1 MSIGSRDYA
10 ALSDDSYKDRAV
22 GRRVP
27 GEEELVVLGG
37 CRYKVLEHVDNRVNG
52 YQGTIYQREDTG
64 EIIVAHRGTE
74 QIARDAFLTDGG
86 MVLARV
92 NVQAPD
98 AIQLTGHAMIYAERV
113 GRGTGHIPPVTVT
126 GHSLGG
132 TLAQISAHHFDLKGE
147 TFNAYGAASLGYRIP
162 EGGSTMLNHVMAAD
176 PVSAASSHFG
186 QVRVYATQEEIRT
199 LGNCGFSNSAFRAL
213 IPDSTL
219 VAAAHSI
226 GSHKLGNFLGNE
238 SVLGKPEA
246 QALARDNGKMIEE
259 YRGKLEALRGS
270 VTTLSRGGPG
280 AVMDLYDRIRGPLDP
295 GEPARREV
303 EKPHERSGI
312 LRMDDSIHPGHSLFL
327 DAQRGVHAQDARVG
341 RTPDHTSNQ
350 LAGALAAEM
359 HVAGGKRIDVVAMNN
374 DASRTFAVQGDVHDP
389 AHLRVSVET
398 LQAMNTSL
406 EQSTRHMEQ
415 RSAGQRLVQEHEQQI
430 GQVQTATHGMHA

>member
-1 MSIGSRDYA
+1 MSINSQDYA

-22 GRRVP
+22 GRRMP

-37 CRYKVLEHVDNRVNG
+37 CKYKVLEHVNNRANG

-86 MVLARV
+86 MVLART

-98 AIQLTGHAMIYAERV
+98 AIRLTEHAMIYAERV
-113 GRGTGHIPPVTVT
+113 GRGTGRIPPVTVT

-147 TFNAYGAASLGYRIP
+147 TFNAYGAVSLGYRIP

-246 QALARDNGKMIEE
+246 QALARDNQKMIEE

-270 VTTLSRGGPG
+270 VTTLSRGPG
-280 AVMDLYDRIRGPLDP
+280 TVKDLYDHVCGPLDP
-295 GEPARREV
+295 GEPARKEAGKMN
-303 EKPHERSGI
+303 EHSNI
-312 LRMDDSIHPGHSLFL
+312 LRMDDPSHPGNSLFL
-327 DAQRGVHAQDARVG
+327 EAQRGVHAQDARVG
-341 RTPDHTSNQ
+341 RTPDHLSNQ

-359 HVAGGKRIDVVAMNN
+359 LAAGGKRIDAVVMNA
-374 DASRTFAVQGDVHDP
+374 DASQTFAVQGDVRDP

-398 LQAMNTSL
+398 MQALNMQL

-415 RSAGQRLVQEHEQQI
+415 QGALQRLTHEHQFEQA
-430 GQVQTATHGMHA
+430 QVASHRMHA

>member
-1 MSIGSRDYA
+1 MTISSGDYA
-10 ALSDDSYKDRAV
+10 ALSDDAYKDRIV
-22 GRRVP
+22 GRRKP
-27 GEEELVVLGG
+27 GEEELVVLDGHQ
-37 CRYKVLEHVDNRVNG
+37 YKVLEHVNNHANG
-52 YQGTIYQREDTG
+52 YQGTIYQRIDTD

-74 QIARDAFLTDGG
+74 QIIRDAVLTDGG

-92 NVQAPD
+92 NAQASD
-98 AIQLTGHAMIYAERV
+98 AIEITRRATVYAENSDF
-113 GRGTGHIPPVTVT
+113 GHVPQVTVT

>member
-1 MSIGSRDYA
+1 MTLRSQDYA
-10 ALSDDSYKDRAV
+10 QLANDAYVDRVV
-22 GRRVP
+22 GRRDPRKAEVIP
-27 GEEELVVLGG
+27 LGEHHY
-37 CRYKVLEHVDNRVNG
+37 RILEHSSSSSG
-52 YQGTIYQREDTG
+52 YQGYIYQSLDTG
-64 EIIVAHRGTE
+64 EIVVSHRGTE
-74 QIARDAFLTDGG
+74 DVKDILADAG
-86 MVLARV
+86 MVTLRV
-92 NVQAPD
+92 NVQVSE
-98 AIQLTGHAMIYAERV
+98 AIALTRRAMNFSERETERS
-113 GRGTGHIPPVTVT
+113 GKHLEITVT

-147 TFNAYGAASLGYRIP
+147 TFNAYGAVSLGYRIP

-226 GSHKLGNFLGNE
+226 GSHKLGKFLGNE

-280 AVMDLYDRIRGPLDP
+280 VIMDMYDRIRGPLDP

-312 LRMDDSIHPGHSLFL
+312 LRMDDPAHPGNSLFL
-327 DAQRGVHAQDARVG
+327 EARHGVHAQDARVG
-341 RTPDHTSNQ
+341 RTPDHMSSQ

-359 HVAGGKRIDVVAMNN
+359 LVAGGKRIDAVVMNR
-374 DASRTFAVQGDVHDP
+374 DASLAFAIQGDLHDP

-398 LQAMNTSL
+398 MRAINTPL
-406 EQSTRHMEQ
+406 EQSAERMEERLGQ
-415 RSAGQRLVQEHEQQI
+415 QRLAREHGQQI
-430 GQVQTATHGMHA
+430 GQVEAAVRGMHV

>member
-1 MSIGSRDYA
+1 MTIGSEDYA
-10 ALSDDSYKDRAV
+10 ALTDDAYKERAI
-22 GRRVP
+22 GRRKP
-27 GEEELVVLGG
+27 GEEELVVLNGHQ
-37 CRYKVLEHVDNRVNG
+37 YKILDHVNNRANG
-52 YQGTIYQREDTG
+52 YQGTIYQRIDTN
-64 EIIVAHRGTE
+64 EIVVAHRGTE
-74 QIARDAFLTDGG
+74 QVARDAVLTDGG
-86 MVLARV
+86 MVLSRA
-92 NVQAPD
+92 NAQASD
-98 AIQLTGHAMIYAERV
+98 AIELARKAMNYAEESDFYNV
-113 GRGTGHIPPVTVT
+113 PQVTVT

-147 TFNAYGAASLGYRIP
+147 TFNAYGAVSLGYRIP

-186 QVRVYATQEEIRT
+186 QVRMYATQEEIRT

-219 VAAAHSI
+219 AAAAHSI

-246 QALARDNGKMIEE
+246 QALARDNQKMIEE

-295 GEPARREV
+295 GEPAHRET
-303 EKPHERSGI
+303 EKQHERSSI
-312 LRMDDSIHPGHSLFL
+312 LRMDDPAYPGNSLFL
-327 DAQRGVHAQDARVG
+327 EARHGVHAQDARVG
-341 RTPDHTSNQ
+341 RTPDHMSSQ

-359 HVAGGKRIDVVAMNN
+359 LVAGGKRIDAVVMNA

-398 LQAMNTSL
+398 MQAMNTPL
-406 EQSTRHMEQ
+406 EQSVERMEQ
-415 RSAGQRLVQEHEQQI
+415 KLGQQCLMREYER
-430 GQVQTATHGMHA
+430 QVEKMQSTICRMNA